1 MLLTAR
7 VCAEKSGV
15 LTFAHTRPRRQAPAG
30 NCKKPEQMKFEKIHN
45 KGQARLFENPVLEM
59 LTKANPIVIWS
70 MYLPFILGFPY
81 YAVSYLDYSVGYAV
95 GFFFFGMFFWTF
107 FEYLAHR
114 WAFHWV
120 AQSKRAQKFIY
131 IMHGNHH
138 HYPRDRERLFM
149 PPLPSII
156 LATVIFL
163 TQYFILGNKAF
174 MFFPGFML
182 GYLLY
187 ASMHYAIHAWNPPFK
202 WMKPLWRNHH
212 LHHYKDEHKGF
223 GVSSTLWDHIFGTMF
238 DLRKEKEDKEKVKDL
253 MFEKKAV
260 G

>member
-1 MLLTAR
+1 
-7 VCAEKSGV
+7 
-15 LTFAHTRPRRQAPAG
+15 
-30 NCKKPEQMKFEKIHN
+30 MKFEKIHN
-45 KGQARLFENPVLEM
+45 KGQAKLFENPYLEM

-70 MYLPFILGFPY
+70 IYMPFIIGFPI
-81 YAVSYLDYSVGYAV
+81 YAYRNFDYALSKVLLIFLG
-95 GFFFFGMFFWTF
+95 GMLFWTL

-114 WAFHWV
+114 FLFHWI
-120 AQSKRAQKFIY
+120 AESEKAQKIVY
-131 IMHGNHH
+131 VMHGNHH
-138 HYPRDRERLFM
+138 HYPRDKERLFM

-156 LATVIFL
+156 LASLIFALQYIFL
-163 TQYFILGNKAF
+163 RQTTFT
-174 MFFPGFML
+174 FFPGFML

-223 GVSSTLWDHIFGTMF
+223 GVSSTLWDHVFGTMF
-238 DLRKEKEDKEKVKDL
+238 DLKKEKEDKEKVQEL
-253 MFEKKAV
+253 MFQKEKQKA